1 MCTGVVSR
9 SNPEWPK
16 YLTLKPVGRGIIE
29 EAKCLPITFRN
40 KV

>member
-16 YLTLKPVGRGIIE
+16 YLTPKPLSRGITE
-29 EAKCLPITFRN
+29 KVKCLPVTFRN